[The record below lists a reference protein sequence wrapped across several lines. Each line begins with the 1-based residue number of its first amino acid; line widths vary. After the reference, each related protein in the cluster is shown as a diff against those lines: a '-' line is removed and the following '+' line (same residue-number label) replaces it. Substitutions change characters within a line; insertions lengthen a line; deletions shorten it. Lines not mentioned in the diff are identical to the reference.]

1 MGLGDAVSSFGEW
14 FTALWGGSDSDDERR
29 RLSASWCLS
38 SNATRR
44 RLDDC
49 VNDDSTPDS
58 DGDTCTDYYD
68 SNHDDYE
75 CGIGD
80 WVGNSCCGADDF
92 AASVQCCA
100 CGGGTRCDIVVSG
113 SSLPELHGTY
123 EQKGSCNDY
132 PLWKCDEDGGCDQD
146 QYIWYYSDYSNWHIR
161 T

>member
-1 MGLGDAVSSFGEW
+1 MKMRSPQRRSGIGAARHLACALLISVHAAAAAM
-14 FTALWGGSDSDDERR
+14 TANAALEVPKFMK
-29 RLSASWCLS
+29 SARPAL
-38 SNATRR
+38 TRR

-113 SSLPELHGTY
+113 TSHQTSKHGTY
-123 EQKGSCNDY
+123 EQK
-132 PLWKCDEDGGCDQD
+132 
-146 QYIWYYSDYSNWHIR
+146 
-161 T
+161 